1 MNNEECIE
9 LMLFEWFILF
19 NFIDSLV
26 RKRREMFI
34 CLVKIAFCAETI
46 SQKIQLWAN
55 LWFIGLGGDPTSW
68 ILINFNW
75 ICDCDLNTANLPAFG
90 TFKRNF
96 NPKNIQSFVNYLKI
110 PKITLPFIFIQ
121 CINFSQTRKTQSVSL
136 SRKIWIKSN

>member
-46 SQKIQLWAN
+46 SQKYNYEQ
-55 LWFIGLGGDPTSW
+55 
-68 ILINFNW
+68 
-75 ICDCDLNTANLPAFG
+75 ICD
-90 TFKRNF
+90 
-96 NPKNIQSFVNYLKI
+96 
-110 PKITLPFIFIQ
+110 
-121 CINFSQTRKTQSVSL
+121 L
-136 SRKIWIKSN
+136 SAWLETPQVEY